1 MLARAAAIIATVLAI
16 GLSLIHLR
24 QPLAPIDPWSLRLI
38 HLSLAMAIAF
48 LIFPVVKKRKIGI
61 IDFLLAA
68 LAIVVNGY
76 VLVFM
81 DDIIDRFALPSTL
94 DLVMGVICIILLLE
108 MTRRVVG
115 LPMVIIAIAFLLYAY
130 FGNYMPGILAHKGYS
145 VSRIIDHL
153 YLYMEGIYGV
163 PLGVSAAF
171 VILFI
176 IFGSFLRET
185 KTGDFFVGV
194 ANSLAG
200 RARGGPAKIAI
211 LASAL
216 FGTVSGSSVAN
227 VSATGSYTIPLM
239 KKTGYKPHFAGAV
252 EAVASSGGQIMP
264 PIMGAGA
271 FLMAE
276 LTGMPYVIIIL
287 AALLPAI
294 LYFATLQISVH
305 LEAVKTGL
313 TGLSKEEVP
322 SLRRVFIDGGHL
334 IVPLL
339 VLIYLLAVMRMS
351 PMYAAFWSIVA
362 SVVVSSLRKETRMTP
377 KSFFKAL
384 EMGAKGALLVVAACA
399 TAGII
404 VGVVTLTG
412 LGLRFTGIILE
423 FGAGSMILTLILTMI
438 ACYIL
443 GMGVPTTAA
452 YIIAAVLAAPAL
464 ISLGVPLLAA
474 HLFVFYNALLADI
487 TPPVAV
493 ASFAGAGIAG
503 ADPMRTAF
511 TSVRI
516 GWMKFFIPFYFV
528 YIPALLIVGYKP
540 LVILST
546 FTIVF
551 LSILCFSFV
560 LQNWLFRPLARWE
573 RIILIAAGAGLVYGL
588 LVTEPITFISI
599 EIVAFALAAIIYL
612 NQAGVI
618 RKIVQW
624 RLSSGKKT

>member
-24 QPLAPIDPWSLRLI
+24 QPLAPLDPWSLRLI
-38 HLSLAMAIAF
+38 HLGLGMAIAF

-81 DDIIDRFALPSTL
+81 DDIIARFALPSTV

-130 FGNYMPGILAHKGYS
+130 FGNYMPGLLAHKGYT

-163 PLGVSAAF
+163 PLGVSASF

-176 IFGSFLRET
+176 IFGSFLQVT
-185 KTGDFFVGV
+185 KTGDFFMGV

-264 PIMGAGA
+264 PIMGAAA
-271 FLMAE
+271 FIMSE
-276 LTGMPYVIIIL
+276 LTGIPYITIIL

-305 LEAVKTGL
+305 LEALKTGL
-313 TGLSKEEVP
+313 KGLSKEEVP
-322 SLRRVFIDGGHL
+322 SLKRVFIDGGHL

-339 VLIYLLAVMRMS
+339 VLIFLLAVMRMS

-362 SVVVSSLRKETRMTP
+362 SVVVSSLRKGTRMTP
-377 KSFFKAL
+377 KEFLKAL
-384 EMGAKGALLVVAACA
+384 EMGAKGALIVVAACA

-404 VGVVTLTG
+404 IGVVTLTG

-423 FGAGSMILTLILTMI
+423 FGAGSVILTLILTMI

-464 ISLGVPLLAA
+464 LSLGVPLLAA

-493 ASFAGAGIAG
+493 ASYAGAGIAG

-528 YIPALLIVGYKP
+528 YIPALLIIGCKP
-540 LVILST
+540 LAILWT

-560 LQNWLFRPLARWE
+560 FQNWLFRRLSHWE
-573 RIILIAAGAGLVYGL
+573 RIILMAAGAGLVYGL
-588 LVTEPITFISI
+588 LVPETITFVSI
-599 EIVAFALAAIIYL
+599 EIVALVLAAIVWL
-612 NQAGVI
+612 SQSGLL
-618 RKIVQW
+618 RKMVQW
-624 RLSSGKKT
+624 RPS

>member
-1 MLARAAAIIATVLAI
+1 MLARAAAIIAAVLAV

-24 QPLAPIDPWSLRLI
+24 QPLAPLDPWTLRLI

-48 LIFPVVKKRKIGI
+48 LIFPVAKKRKIGT
-61 IDFLLAA
+61 IDFLLAT

-81 DDIIDRFALPSTL
+81 DDIIARFALPSTP
-94 DLVMGVICIILLLE
+94 DLVMGVIAIILVLE

-115 LPMVIIAIAFLLYAY
+115 LPMVLIAIAFLLYAY

-163 PLGVSAAF
+163 PLGVSASF

-176 IFGSFLRET
+176 IFGSFLNAT
-185 KTGDFFVGV
+185 KTGDFFIGV

-264 PIMGAGA
+264 PIMGAAA
-271 FLMAE
+271 FIMSE
-276 LTGMPYVIIIL
+276 MTGIPYITICL

-313 TGLSKEEVP
+313 RGLSKEEVP
-322 SLRRVFIDGGHL
+322 SLRQVFIDGGHL

-362 SVVVSSLRKETRMTP
+362 SVVVSSLRKGTRMTP

-384 EMGAKGALLVVAACA
+384 EMGAKGALIVVAACA

-404 VGVVTLTG
+404 IGVVTLTG

-423 FGAGSMILTLILTMI
+423 FGAGSVILTLILTMI

-464 ISLGVPLLAA
+464 LSLGVPLLAA
-474 HLFVFYNALLADI
+474 HLFVFYSALLADI

-493 ASFAGAGIAG
+493 ASYAAAGIAG

-528 YIPALLIVGYKP
+528 YIPALLIVGYNP
-540 LVILST
+540 LAILWT
-546 FTIVF
+546 FAIVF
-551 LSILCFSFV
+551 LSVLCFSSV
-560 LQNWLFRPLARWE
+560 LQNWLFRPPSHWE

-588 LVTEPITFISI
+588 LVTETIAFVSI
-599 EIVAFALAAIIYL
+599 EIISFVLAAIIFL
-612 NQAGVI
+612 NQAGVV